1 MINLPARKR
10 ATLFDKE
17 GEIFPL
23 CKRGLGGFLDGELVT
38 GERI

>member
-17 GEIFPL
+17 GEISPL
-23 CKRGLGGFLDGELVT
+23 CKRGLGGFLDSEFVRGELK
-38 GERI
+38 